1 MKTTLKIFLTLGL
14 MFVQV
19 TISFFGADAL
29 AQRRQLRYREGVPMD
44 SIQLS
49 DPFILADSATR
60 TYYMT
65 GTGGLLWTS
74 AAVHS
79 FRSRPMPVRG

>member
-44 SIQLS
+44 SAPHPQQVLHIRFGTE
-49 DPFILADSATR
+49 DPAGHPE
-60 TYYMT
+60 T
-65 GTGGLLWTS
+65 GDLL
-74 AAVHS
+74 
-79 FRSRPMPVRG
+79 RRIDG